1 MKSPTLS
8 VLAQSLFAAG
18 CLSAA
23 GAALAQTDD
32 RQPDAAP
39 PVKSKGI
46 NEVIITAQKVAQPA
60 SKTPVALSVM
70 SGEDLKDAGVT
81 DARSMAEMLPNVE
94 ISKESGM
101 LQVAIRGVTS
111 LDMTEKGDPSA
122 AFHIDGAYVP
132 RYEAQTAAF
141 FDLDRIEVL
150 RGPQGTLYG
159 RNATAGAINLIT
171 NKPSNKLEG
180 SVGIDIGNYNTRRL
194 DGMINVPINGMWA
207 LRAAVN
213 AQKHDTY
220 LNPGPNRVPLES
232 QDDKSARI
240 HLLGRFSADTSLLL
254 TAESSKIQGGPP
266 APVPNTNFFT
276 GTLVENLPFSPPG
289 TGNNIE
295 NPVYVDRGSDA
306 QRTAGALFRQDANAH
321 RDNRADSFR
330 GEFKTRVGAVDMTYQ
345 LASMNLY
352 LDQVNN
358 GIYFGFPFTNPLTGN
373 SHAISHELRFN
384 STGTGP
390 LRWVAGLYYFNET
403 IHRDSTYNTY
413 ITAPFGSFTVT
424 QPFNSV
430 ITNKSN
436 AAFGQLTY
444 DLRPDTR
451 LTLGLRGTRDRKT
464 GDDPLGGAAA
474 NPGSTTSD
482 QAYTADVRFRNT
494 SWKVGLDH
502 DLMRNVMVYANVSTG
517 YKAGGFNSAKAAGS
531 YKPETLRAY
540 EAGIKG
546 RFLEN
551 TLQLSANVFHYD
563 YKDQQLTTTS
573 CRTNDPSTCD
583 SYTVN
588 AANSRVDGVELEGK
602 VRVGD
607 DGELRGSMSLT
618 DAQFKNYKPSA
629 NVDYSG
635 QHLDRAPVTT
645 ANLAYT
651 HHFAVANGGDVAATI
666 GTHFMGAYLIS
677 DLAAN
682 VRYRQPATH
691 KSDASVGYTDG
702 GGHWTVQA
710 YVRNIE
716 DEIKIES
723 RVPGGFFVSDPRT
736 YGVRVGYNF

>member
-1 MKSPTLS
+1 MKAPSLS
-8 VLAQSLFAAG
+8 VLAQALFAAG
-18 CLSAA
+18 FLSVA
-23 GAALAQTDD
+23 GAATAQTDEAKQD
-32 RQPDAAP
+32 TR
-39 PVKSKGI
+39 SKGI
-46 NEVIITAQKVAQPA
+46 TEVIITAQKVAQPA

-70 SGEDLKDAGVT
+70 SGQDLKEAGVT
-81 DARSMAEMLPNVE
+81 DARAMAEMLPNVE

-171 NKPSNKLEG
+171 NKPTDRLEG
-180 SVGIDIGNYNTRRL
+180 SIGIDIGNYNTRRL
-194 DGMINVPINGMWA
+194 DGVINVPINAMWA
-207 LRAAVN
+207 LRAALST
-213 AQKHDTY
+213 AKHDTY
-220 LNPGPNRVPLES
+220 LNPGPNKVDLES
-232 QDDKSARI
+232 QDDKSARL
-240 HLLGRFSADTSLLL
+240 HLLGKFSADTSLLL

-289 TGNNIE
+289 TGNNIQ
-295 NPVYVDRGSDA
+295 NPVYVDRGSDT
-306 QRTAGALFRQDANAH
+306 QRTTAALFKQDANAH

-330 GEFKTRVGAVDMTYQ
+330 GEFKTRLAAVDVTYQ
-345 LASMNLY
+345 VASMRLY

-358 GIYFGFPFTNPLTGN
+358 GIYFGFPFVNALTGD
-373 SHAISHELRFN
+373 SRALSHELRFN
-384 STGTGP
+384 STGSGP

-403 IHRDSTYNTY
+403 ILRDSTYNTY

-424 QPFNSV
+424 QPFDAR

-436 AAFGQLTY
+436 AAFGQATY
-444 DLRPDTR
+444 SLRSDTR
-451 LTLGLRGTRDRKT
+451 LTVGLRGTRDRKT
-464 GDDPLGGAAA
+464 GYDPLGGAAA
-474 NPGSTTSD
+474 VAPATTSD
-482 QAYTADVRFRNT
+482 QAYSADVKFRNT
-494 SWKVGLDH
+494 SWKVGIDH
-502 DLMRNVMVYANVSTG
+502 DLMRNVMAYANVSTG

-531 YKPETLRAY
+531 YKPETLTAY
-540 EAGIKG
+540 EAGLKG
-546 RFLEN
+546 RFFEN
-551 TLQLSANVFHYD
+551 TVQLAASAFHYN
-563 YKDQQLTTTS
+563 YKDQQLTSTS

-588 AANSRVDGVELEGK
+588 AANSKVDGLELEGK
-602 VRVGD
+602 MRIGE
-607 DGELRGSMSLT
+607 DGELRGSMSFT

-635 QHLDRAPVTT
+635 QHLDRAPTTT
-645 ANLAYT
+645 ANLGYT
-651 HHFAVANGGDVAATI
+651 HHFAVAGGGDVAATI
-666 GTHFMGAYLIS
+666 GTHFTSSYLIS

-682 VRYRQPATH
+682 VRYRQPSAH
-691 KSDASVGYTDG
+691 KSDASLVYTDA

-723 RVPGGFFVSDPRT
+723 RVPGGFFISDPRT
-736 YGVRVGYNF
+736 YGVRLGYNF

>member
-1 MKSPTLS
+1 MKAPSLS
-8 VLAQSLFAAG
+8 VLAQALFAAG
-18 CLSAA
+18 FLSVASAA
-23 GAALAQTDD
+23 IAQTNEA
-32 RQPDAAP
+32 RQDA
-39 PVKSKGI
+39 KSKGI

-70 SGEDLKDAGVT
+70 SGQDLKDAGVT
-81 DARSMAEMLPNVE
+81 DARAMAEMLPNVE

-171 NKPSNKLEG
+171 NKPTSKLEG
-180 SVGIDIGNYNTRRL
+180 SIGVDIGNYNTRRL
-194 DGMINVPINGMWA
+194 DGVINVPIGSMWA
-207 LRAAVN
+207 LRAALSAN
-213 AQKHDTY
+213 KHDTY
-220 LNPGPNRVPLES
+220 LNPGPNKVDLES
-232 QDDKSARI
+232 QDDKSARV
-240 HLLGRFSADTSLLL
+240 HLLGKFGADTTLLL

-266 APVPNTNFFT
+266 APVPNTNFFD
-276 GTLVENLPFSPPG
+276 GTPVENLPFSPPG

-295 NPVYVDRGSDA
+295 HPVYVDRGSDA
-306 QRTAGALFRQDANAH
+306 QRTAGALFKQDANAH

-330 GEFKTRVGAVDMTYQ
+330 GEFKTRVGAVDVTYQ
-345 LASMNLY
+345 LASMRLY
-352 LDQVNN
+352 LDQINN
-358 GIYFGFPFTNPLTGN
+358 GVYFGFPFVNALTGD
-373 SHAISHELRFN
+373 SRALSHELRFN

-424 QPFNSV
+424 QPFDAV
-430 ITNKSN
+430 VTNKSN
-436 AAFGQLTY
+436 AAFGQATY
-444 DLRPDTR
+444 SLRGDTR

-474 NPGSTTSD
+474 VAPATSSP
-482 QAYTADVRFRNT
+482 QAYTADVKFRNT
-494 SWKVGLDH
+494 SWKVGIDH
-502 DLMRNVMVYANVSTG
+502 DLMSNVMAYANVSTG

-531 YKPETLRAY
+531 YKPETLTAY

-546 RFLEN
+546 RFFEN
-551 TLQLSANVFHYD
+551 TVQLSASAFHYA
-563 YKDQQLTTTS
+563 YKDQQLTSTS
-573 CRTNDPSTCD
+573 CRTNDPGTCD

-588 AANSRVDGVELEGK
+588 AANSKVDGLELEGK
-602 VRVGD
+602 MRVGD
-607 DGELRGSMSLT
+607 DGELRGSLSFT
-618 DAQFKNYKPSA
+618 DATFKNYKPAA
-629 NVDYSG
+629 NIDYSG
-635 QHLDRAPVTT
+635 QHLDRAPTTT
-645 ANLAYT
+645 ANLGYT
-651 HHFAVANGGDVAATI
+651 HHFAVAGGGDVAATV
-666 GTHFMGAYLIS
+666 GTRFTSAYLIS
-677 DLAAN
+677 DLHAN
-682 VRYRQPATH
+682 VRYRQPSTH
-691 KSDASVGYTDG
+691 KSDASIVYTDG

-716 DEIKIES
+716 DTIKIES
-723 RVPGGFFVSDPRT
+723 RVPGGFFISDPRT